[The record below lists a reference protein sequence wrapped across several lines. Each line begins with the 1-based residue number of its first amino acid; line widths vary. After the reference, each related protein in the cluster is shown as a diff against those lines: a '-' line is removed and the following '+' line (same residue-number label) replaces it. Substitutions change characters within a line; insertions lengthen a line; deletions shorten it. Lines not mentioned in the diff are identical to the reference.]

1 MKIIFILPLLLLY
14 FSSYAETQI
23 FKVGYIDLK
32 DDIRYSDWG
41 RHPVD
46 IRSSHRNEQRAID
59 GAKLGVIDSKKFERI
74 TKTQI
79 VLDHLR
85 YSDEKKLL
93 NFFKSDVINEYN
105 AVLLDLN
112 LQILQNLQSSI
123 NIKNQVI
130 FFNISNPNNLLRTDR
145 CIDNLYHTFPSN
157 MMKTDALAQF
167 LVQKKWNKTLL
178 LTGSLKEDKNS
189 SKSFKVS
196 SKKFGVKIVEEKN
209 FVNSN
214 DPRVREKNDL
224 SFLTQGRK
232 FKSIFIS
239 DIDGEF
245 ALGVPYSTMTP
256 VAVVGSSGLSP
267 KAWHWSYMRHGAPQV
282 NGRFERSF
290 NRRMNEKDWASWI
303 AIKSILESIL
313 RIKSTDTNKIKNF
326 LVSNEFKVDG
336 SKGISLNYR
345 KKTKQLR
352 QTMLLV
358 SSNNW
363 VTEVAPIESFKNSKN
378 NLDTLGI
385 IQKEIEC
392 NINNYEN

>member
-1 MKIIFILPLLLLY
+1 
-14 FSSYAETQI
+14 
-23 FKVGYIDLK
+23 
-32 DDIRYSDWG
+32 
-41 RHPVD
+41 
-46 IRSSHRNEQRAID
+46 
-59 GAKLGVIDSKKFERI
+59 
-74 TKTQI
+74 
-79 VLDHLR
+79 
-85 YSDEKKLL
+85 
-93 NFFKSDVINEYN
+93 
-105 AVLLDLN
+105 
-112 LQILQNLQSSI
+112 
-123 NIKNQVI
+123 
-130 FFNISNPNNLLRTDR
+130 
-145 CIDNLYHTFPSN
+145 
-157 MMKTDALAQF
+157 
-167 LVQKKWNKTLL
+167 VQKKWNKTLL
-178 LTGSLKEDKNS
+178 LTGSLKDDKNS
-189 SKSFKVS
+189 STSFKES

-224 SFLTQGRK
+224 SFLTKGRK
-232 FKSIFIS
+232 FKSVFIS

-256 VAVVGSSGLSP
+256 VAVVGSSGLTP

-282 NGRFERSF
+282 NGRFERNF

-313 RIKSTDTNKIKNF
+313 RTKSADTNKIKDF
-326 LVSNEFKVDG
+326 LVSDDFKVDG
-336 SKGISLNYR
+336 SKGIGLNYR

-385 IQKEIEC
+385 IQKETEC